1 MQLNRAVCELKM
13 GIGLALHRLQM
24 ETPTSTD
31 HIDDSAIDD
40 RRKSVSTRRSSPRTK
55 RLKGAN
61 IVWPLGAPVSCIVRN
76 LSETG
81 AKIEVH
87 TPVPDVFDLV
97 FDVNKS
103 RRSCRV
109 MWRRE
114 IQIGVRFI

>member
-1 MQLNRAVCELKM
+1 
-13 GIGLALHRLQM
+13 M